1 MKKQLV
7 LAALAFCLL
16 FSDHS
21 MAAEKNGWRSESGGS
36 VYYVK
41 GTRVKGLKKIGSHT
55 YYFKK
60 EDGTLLKNRWLL
72 YKGKYYYFQSRGRM
86 VTSSWIGQNCY
97 VGKDGALVTNQW
109 IGKKFVGE
117 DGRWIKG
124 FKGGWRK
131 IKGKWYYYTAAGR
144 KRTGW
149 ITYRNQRYY
158 LDKNG
163 VRITQFTT
171 INKKNY
177 QFNKNG
183 ILQKSTWVKRN
194 GLYYRAGENGV
205 VDMREGYNTKDP
217 STATRIVY
225 KSSTIF
231 VDLKKSWEYGTNYW
245 TAHIKVKNTDQLRSS
260 MAYGTYGGAL
270 ETTSAA
276 LTRNNG
282 IIGINGSR
290 YDASGRPAFNAVL
303 IRKGRIYNHAL
314 GTSYSLMAIKRDG
327 TMYTPKQGLSAE
339 QLVADGVYDTF
350 DFGPAFIMNGR
361 NQDIISPFEEYQN
374 NPYPRSAVGMIRRGE
389 YVLLVADGSGKVSTG
404 SRGLDH
410 YQLCNIFQR
419 YGCVYA
425 YQMDGG
431 GSATLAYRGRVLNNP
446 SDGSERPVADFLYFR
461 E

>member
-1 MKKQLV
+1 
-7 LAALAFCLL
+7 
-16 FSDHS
+16 
-21 MAAEKNGWRSESGGS
+21 
-36 VYYVK
+36 
-41 GTRVKGLKKIGSHT
+41 
-55 YYFKK
+55 
-60 EDGTLLKNRWLL
+60 
-72 YKGKYYYFQSRGRM
+72 
-86 VTSSWIGQNCY
+86 
-97 VGKDGALVTNQW
+97 
-109 IGKKFVGE
+109 
-117 DGRWIKG
+117 
-124 FKGGWRK
+124 
-131 IKGKWYYYTAAGR
+131 
-144 KRTGW
+144 
-149 ITYRNQRYY
+149 
-158 LDKNG
+158 
-163 VRITQFTT
+163 
-171 INKKNY
+171 
-177 QFNKNG
+177 
-183 ILQKSTWVKRN
+183 
-194 GLYYRAGENGV
+194 
-205 VDMREGYNTKDP
+205 MREGYNTKDP

-361 NQDIISPFEEYQN
+361 DQDIISPFEEYQN
-374 NPYPRSAVGMIRRGE
+374 NPYPRSAVGMIRPGE
-389 YVLLVADGSGKVSTG
+389 YVLLVADGPGKVSTG

-410 YQLCNIFQR
+410 YQLCNIFRR